1 MLTKR
6 ILILHLI
13 TLLLTVTATIFV
25 EQPLEKNN
33 KTSFR
38 ILMYFAA
45 VCIMLFIMSIMTGIF
60 FIENAMSR
68 AYSHSDRFVLIIKY
82 FIYKTVSQYF
92 MCIGSALFPIV
103 LAIPMWELYI
113 DIDANILIA
122 FTMTYIV
129 VGCYII
135 FLQVQV
141 L

>member
-25 EQPLEKNN
+25 EPPLEKNN
-33 KTSFR
+33 KTSFHVLCNM
-38 ILMYFAA
+38 I
-45 VCIMLFIMSIMTGIF
+45 FIMSIMTGIF